1 MSETVWTDFE
11 PLPFHFIFIFF
22 LNFIHEFHHFNQ
34 TCILKYVDMTNGDIY
49 QIKIKILV
57 TMKQFVNWQKMFVF
71 VALLPIQN
79 SKLLATIATTT
90 HLFINPDISEDTRHL
105 QVTQLECCRGLGN
118 YGGGFSNGIVL
129 RFGRSFSKVG
139 LMHQFWVFEESVY
152 FRGLL
157 GENVSLG
164 LNQIAMCCVYSV
176 CVCKGRYHE
185 KRCCSFGFCPNY
197 FPAAPPPS
205 PQFGQLVQLF
215 SDV

>member
-11 PLPFHFIFIFF
+11 PFPFHFIFLFF
-22 LNFIHEFHHFNQ
+22 LNLIHDFNHFNQ
-34 TCILKYVDMTNGDIY
+34 TFILKYVDMTNGDIY

-129 RFGRSFSKVG
+129 RFGRSFGKVD

-152 FRGLL
+152 FRGVIE
-157 GENVSLG
+157 GK
-164 LNQIAMCCVYSV
+164 
-176 CVCKGRYHE
+176 CKPWI
-185 KRCCSFGFCPNY
+185 KSNC
-197 FPAAPPPS
+197 
-205 PQFGQLVQLF
+205 
-215 SDV
+215 DVLCI

>member
-1 MSETVWTDFE
+1 
-11 PLPFHFIFIFF
+11 
-22 LNFIHEFHHFNQ
+22 
-34 TCILKYVDMTNGDIY
+34 MTNGDIY

-129 RFGRSFSKVG
+129 RFGRSFGKVG
-139 LMHQFWVFEESVY
+139 LMHQF
-152 FRGLL
+152 
-157 GENVSLG
+157 
-164 LNQIAMCCVYSV
+164 
-176 CVCKGRYHE
+176 
-185 KRCCSFGFCPNY
+185 
-197 FPAAPPPS
+197 
-205 PQFGQLVQLF
+205 
-215 SDV
+215 